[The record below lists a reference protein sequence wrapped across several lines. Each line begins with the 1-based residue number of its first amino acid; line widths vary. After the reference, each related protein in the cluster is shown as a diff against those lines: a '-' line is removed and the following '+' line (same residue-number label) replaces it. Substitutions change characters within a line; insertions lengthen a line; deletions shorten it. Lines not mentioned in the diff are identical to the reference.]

1 MFKFLKEKIKKSVE
15 SISEKLRK
23 DKEVI
28 EESKEIVKTEERH
41 VEPVEEKISE
51 ATEEIPKVEKKP
63 EEPVGGPK
71 VEEAKKWPEAKEEK
85 KGFFQKI
92 KEKVIST
99 TISEEKF
106 EELFQELEMGLLEN
120 NVAYDV
126 IDKLK
131 DDLKKNLVDKPIKRG
146 KIEETIFESLKKS
159 LKEILL
165 EPEKD
170 LVKLV
175 SEKQEKPFVI
185 VFFGINGSG
194 KTTSIAKIAYHLKN
208 ENLKP
213 LLVAGDTFRAA
224 AIEQL
229 QEWSDKLNIPI
240 VKQKYK
246 SDPAAVGFDGI
257 SMAKARNFDVVLMD
271 TAGRLHSN
279 EDLIREME
287 KIVRVTKPDLKLFVA
302 ESITGNDAVL
312 QAREFDKKI
321 GIDGI
326 ILTKSDVDE
335 KGGAAI
341 SISYITKKPVYYI
354 GIGQLESDL
363 KPFNKDIIL
372 ESLNLK

>member
-1 MFKFLKEKIKKSVE
+1 MYNMFKFLKEKIKKSVE

-224 AIEQL
+224 AI
-229 QEWSDKLNIPI
+229 